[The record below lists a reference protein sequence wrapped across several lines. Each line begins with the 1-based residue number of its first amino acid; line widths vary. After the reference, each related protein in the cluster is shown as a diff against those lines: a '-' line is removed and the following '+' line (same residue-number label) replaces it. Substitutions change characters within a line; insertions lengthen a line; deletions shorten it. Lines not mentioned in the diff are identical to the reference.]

1 MGIIKKVGESI
12 KEVVK
17 DLSEEIKTRQNIRRT
32 KKRILDRFEMN
43 DLKSICRDYGIGEP
57 SPYWVDPLTGEK
69 SRITIRRDHYI
80 DLVINKLSLEQI
92 KNFCDKRR
100 IKIWDILEEVP
111 KPTPSITEIAKEPTT
126 TESEIVKQATQ
137 MDIKSDLDFI
147 LESIKGFEPEPV
159 RDEEDFEKQLFQ
171 FLKLKYPNQ
180 VERQVETR
188 EGKID
193 IVINGL
199 YALELKI
206 ADSRGKLRDLIGQ
219 LYSYKKVYDNVS
231 VVLLDI
237 GKMSYHE
244 IKNYVDDYRRLG
256 VKTVILRGKFVPPKG
271 KKEREIII
279 KHY

>member
-1 MGIIKKVGESI
+1 
-12 KEVVK
+12 
-17 DLSEEIKTRQNIRRT
+17 
-32 KKRILDRFEMN
+32 MN
-43 DLKSICRDYGIGEP
+43 DLKRICRDYGIGEP

-69 SRITIRRDHYI
+69 SRITITRDHYVDWII
-80 DLVINKLSLEQI
+80 DRLSLEQI
-92 KNFCDKRR
+92 KNFCDKRK
-100 IKIWDILEEVP
+100 IKIWDILEEKVS
-111 KPTPSITEIAKEPTT
+111 KPTPSITEVAKEPTT
-126 TESEIVKQATQ
+126 TESEIVEQAAQ
-137 MDIKSDLDFI
+137 MDIKSDLDSI
-147 LESIKGFEPEPV
+147 LDSIKGFEPEPV

-193 IVINGL
+193 IVINGI

-244 IKNYVDDYRRLG
+244 IKKYADDYRGLG
-256 VKTVILRGKFVPPKG
+256 VKTVILSGKFVPRG
-271 KKEREIII
+271 RREREIII